1 MFNLDCDSETLC
13 RILSV
18 LGSSAPLLPHSV
30 VRTLTGMLKLKLS
43 MLFSNGKLKKN
54 AEKITWYTTNN
65 WFKFGADHEL
75 SVLYSKGPKLISI
88 RSLILALLS
97 GEVSSFLPMHICV
110 LDFFS
115 TFKASKR
122 FLEISNYKKQEKKIS
137 CHKIIMHFNSVD
149 IRTEISF
156 IVTHR

>member
-43 MLFSNGKLKKN
+43 VLFSNGKLKKD

-65 WFKFGADHEL
+65 WFKFEADHKL

-88 RSLILALLS
+88 IL
-97 GEVSSFLPMHICV
+97 
-110 LDFFS
+110 
-115 TFKASKR
+115 
-122 FLEISNYKKQEKKIS
+122 
-137 CHKIIMHFNSVD
+137 
-149 IRTEISF
+149 
-156 IVTHR
+156 